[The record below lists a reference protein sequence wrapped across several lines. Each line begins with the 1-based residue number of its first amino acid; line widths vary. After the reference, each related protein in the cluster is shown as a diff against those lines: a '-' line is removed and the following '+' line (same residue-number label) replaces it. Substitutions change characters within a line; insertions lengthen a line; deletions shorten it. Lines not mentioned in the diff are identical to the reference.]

1 MSVPWEAVAALL
13 PVVMPVQLMPEQPQR
28 KKKSPVSNLTKFR
41 DMACF
46 D

>member
-1 MSVPWEAVAALL
+1 MSVPLEAVALL
-13 PVVMPVQLMPEQPQR
+13 PVVMPVVPLPKQLR
-28 KKKSPVSNLTKFR
+28 KKKSPVSNLNNLR

>member
-1 MSVPWEAVAALL
+1 MSVPLEAVALL
-13 PVVMPVQLMPEQPQR
+13 PVVMPVQLMPVPLQLR
-28 KKKSPVSNLTKFR
+28 KKKSPVSNLNNFT